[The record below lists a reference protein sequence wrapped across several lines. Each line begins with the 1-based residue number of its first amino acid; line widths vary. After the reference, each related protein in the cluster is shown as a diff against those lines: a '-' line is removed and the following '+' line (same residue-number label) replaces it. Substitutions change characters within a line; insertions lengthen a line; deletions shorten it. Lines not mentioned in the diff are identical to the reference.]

1 MPHTSQSMHCEMD
14 GIICLNE
21 HYEDLSVVIPKWS
34 VGQRKGVVC
43 DCLPSCTELDL
54 SVVYDA
60 RDEYVLNEK
69 KISWFLKCYDFF
81 FWI

>member
-1 MPHTSQSMHCEMD
+1 MPYTDQSMHCEMT
-14 GIICLNE
+14 GIVCLNE

-43 DCLPSCTELDL
+43 DCLPSCTELDM

-60 RDEYVLNEK
+60 RNK
-69 KISWFLKCYDFF
+69 
-81 FWI
+81 